1 MSHYNSSRH
10 PSQSQVS
17 DLSKIGTE
25 DTFMVDL
32 ESKVDS
38 LKNIST
44 NINKELLKS
53 KAHLSSL
60 SKTFDSAS
68 LSLKGTLSNMSRIAK
83 GYVVIF
89 SSYNIICCVNMAI
102 NYVYVN
108 SMFPKYICRSI
119 PVQNKYIYDKFCYVT
134 TFYSYDK
141 CVSRERMKKPF
152 DRAEKQKYDNISHYA
167 NKLARNLD
175 FNPVKWEMIL
185 SKSKEVYKDF
195 KPIDIALLLNSLSRA
210 RFYDSELFNCLIPQI
225 IKNVAFF
232 TSVHISMVLSAYS
245 KGKLLS
251 PELYG
256 VLKSEVKG
264 RMYEFTTSV
273 EMCMII
279 NAISKYG
286 DSDKE
291 FLDSICKHLV
301 KMYHNFN
308 FTSQELSVL
317 INSFVTLGYYNEQ
330 LFNLMSKNVVDRLN
344 LCNIYELIRI
354 LNGYI
359 IFENNSN
366 RVQSHCKNEMMN
378 KIKYSG
384 QKELTTTLHIL
395 GSINYTL
402 VQTNIEN
409 RNIVDE
415 MVEAVKRRCLN
426 IIDGFTMSS
435 ISHLLISLS
444 KWSLK
449 LEYEELLK
457 AVKQLG
463 EPKMD
468 ANLVEMN
475 NTLVAITKLYCSIS
489 NVNDFNEIKNEE
501 NNELLAEIRD
511 LMKNWSCVIV
521 ELLEEDTHDLNVLI
535 KVLDSYSKFN
545 VYEEDLFNRIKNM
558 IVMKH
563 MSELNRNNGYT
574 LNEIFSKKGK
584 CETNKC
590 RITMKY

>member
-1 MSHYNSSRH
+1 MSHYNSNKH

-17 DLSKIGTE
+17 DISKIGTE

-68 LSLKGTLSNMSRIAK
+68 LSLKGTLSNMSKIAK
-83 GYVVIF
+83 GYVGLTT
-89 SSYNIICCVNMAI
+89 Y
-102 NYVYVN
+102 
-108 SMFPKYICRSI
+108 I
-119 PVQNKYIYDKFCYVT
+119 PVQNKYIYNKLCYVT

-152 DRAEKQKYDNISHYA
+152 NGAEKQRYDNISHYA

-175 FNPVKWEMIL
+175 FNPVKWEVIL
-185 SKSKEVYKDF
+185 SKSKEVYKDL

-210 RFYDSELFNCLIPQI
+210 RLYDSELFNSLIPQI
-225 IKNVAFF
+225 IKNVSFF
-232 TSVHISMVLSAYS
+232 TSVHIAMVLSAYS

-286 DSDKE
+286 DSDKG
-291 FLDSICKHLV
+291 FLDNVCKHLV
-301 KMYHNFN
+301 KMYHNFR

-317 INSFVTLGYYNEQ
+317 INSFVALGYYNEQ
-330 LFNLMSKNVVDRLN
+330 LFNLMSKNVVDQLN
-344 LCNIYELIRI
+344 MCNIYELIRI

-359 IFENNSN
+359 IFENDSN
-366 RVQSHCKNEMMN
+366 RIQTYCKNEVIN

-384 QKELTTTLHIL
+384 QNELTTTLYSL

-402 VQTNIEN
+402 VQTNIELN
-409 RNIVDE
+409 RKIIDE
-415 MVEAVKRRCLN
+415 IMEAVKRRCLN

-435 ISHLLISLS
+435 ISHFLISMS
-444 KWSLK
+444 KWSFK
-449 LEYEELLK
+449 LEYKELLK

-463 EPKMD
+463 EVKMD
-468 ANLVEMN
+468 INLVDIN
-475 NTLVAITKLYCSIS
+475 NTLVAITKLYCNIS
-489 NVNDFNEIKNEE
+489 NVNDFNEIKKEA
-501 NNELLAEIRD
+501 NNELLVEIRN
-511 LMKNWSCVIV
+511 LMKGWSTIIV

-545 VYEEDLFNRIKNM
+545 VYEEVLFNRIKNM

-563 MSELNRNNGYT
+563 LSELNRNNGYT
-574 LNEIFSKKGK
+574 LSEIFSKKGK
-584 CETNKC
+584 
-590 RITMKY
+590 

>member
-1 MSHYNSSRH
+1 MSHYNSNKH

-68 LSLKGTLSNMSRIAK
+68 LSLKGTLSNMSKIAK
-83 GYVVIF
+83 GYGSKLPLWALGLIVAFVLLLLYMTLKKMVF
-89 SSYNIICCVNMAI
+89 
-102 NYVYVN
+102 
-108 SMFPKYICRSI
+108 
-119 PVQNKYIYDKFCYVT
+119 NK
-134 TFYSYDK
+134 
-141 CVSRERMKKPF
+141 ERLKKPF
-152 DRAEKQKYDNISHYA
+152 NRAEKQRCDNISHYA

-175 FNPVKWEMIL
+175 FNPVKWELIL
-185 SKSKEVYKDF
+185 SKSKEVYKDL

-210 RFYDSELFNCLIPQI
+210 RLYDSELFNSLIPQI
-225 IKNVAFF
+225 IKNVSFF
-232 TSVHISMVLSAYS
+232 TSVHIAMVLSAYS
-245 KGKLLS
+245 KGKLLC
-251 PELYG
+251 PELYR

-286 DSDKE
+286 DSDKG
-291 FLDSICKHLV
+291 FLDSICKNLV
-301 KMYHNFN
+301 KMYHNFH

-317 INSFVTLGYYNEQ
+317 INSFVALGYYNEQ
-330 LFNLMSKNVVDRLN
+330 LFNLMSKNVVDQLN

-354 LNGYI
+354 LSGYI
-359 IFENNSN
+359 IFENDAN
-366 RVQSHCKNEMMN
+366 RIQTHCKNEVVN

-384 QKELTTTLHIL
+384 QTELTTTLYSL

-402 VQTNIEN
+402 VQTNIELN
-409 RNIVDE
+409 RKIIDE

-426 IIDGFTMSS
+426 IIDGFTMSN
-435 ISHLLISLS
+435 ISHFLISLS
-444 KWSLK
+444 KWSFK
-449 LEYEELLK
+449 LECHELLK

-463 EPKMD
+463 EAKMD
-468 ANLVEMN
+468 INLVEMN
-475 NTLVAITKLYCSIS
+475 NTLVAITKLYCNIS
-489 NVNDFNEIKNEE
+489 NVNDFNEIKNEP
-501 NNELLAEIRD
+501 NNELLVEIRD
-511 LMKNWSCVIV
+511 LMKGWSNIIV

-545 VYEEDLFNRIKNM
+545 VYEEALFDRIKNM

-563 MSELNRNNGYT
+563 LSELNKNNGYT
-574 LNEIFSKKGK
+574 LNEIFSKKGYTK
-584 CETNKC
+584 HDDFSEILNEL
-590 RITMKY
+590 IS